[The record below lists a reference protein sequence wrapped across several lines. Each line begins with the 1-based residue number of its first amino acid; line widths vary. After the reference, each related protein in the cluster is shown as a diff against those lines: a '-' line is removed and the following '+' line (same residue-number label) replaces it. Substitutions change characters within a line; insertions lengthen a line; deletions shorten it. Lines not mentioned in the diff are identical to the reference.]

1 MLAGAACPSE
11 AAPYSGPASG
21 QQAAWAT
28 PAGNGLIGRVPC
40 CSPLLQPLAAAPC
53 YSPLLQPLA
62 AAPCYSPL
70 PSAQVSLAGESYAG
84 VYVPLFIEA

>member
-53 YSPLLQPLA
+53 YSPL
-62 AAPCYSPL
+62 